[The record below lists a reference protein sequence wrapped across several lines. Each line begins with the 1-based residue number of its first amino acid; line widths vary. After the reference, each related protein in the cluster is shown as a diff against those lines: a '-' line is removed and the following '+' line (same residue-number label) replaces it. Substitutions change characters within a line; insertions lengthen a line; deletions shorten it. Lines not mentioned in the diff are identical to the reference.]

1 MNLRNEISSLKKVV
15 ANEFLHTNQK
25 EMLISVYLDSLEDW
39 ITNPTAQVMPFSKF
53 ETAFH
58 QLDQEEK
65 VQVAL
70 EYRQTGTV
78 KQIGG
83 FEK

>member
-1 MNLRNEISSLKKVV
+1 MSLRSEISSLKKVV

-25 EMLISVYLDSLEDW
+25 EMLISVYLDRLEDW
-39 ITNPTAQVMPFSKF
+39 VTNPTAQVMPFSKF
-53 ETAFH
+53 EAAFH

-83 FEK
+83 IEK